1 MEQHNDWRLPTKDE
15 MKNLYEQIGSNFQP
29 TPIVKTEEYFIAFF
43 DILGFEARLESLGL
57 DKIIEKYQ
65 QLINIIDRNNF
76 KQKEL
81 KSGKYHGSFWT
92 SEGIPL
98 ISYEIKGA
106 YASDSILIWANRKQE
121 ENFIPSDNFL
131 NVCNELI
138 CSSIEIGLP
147 LRGAISMG
155 KLCIDE
161 KKGVY
166 LGKALV
172 DIARLEKQQHIIGA
186 TPCKDFQHQ
195 PIQNKYFLPYKSHLK
210 KLEYDNM
217 ELSFGAILD
226 WPRHWRETRKSSV
239 LDYML
244 SLNTNNT
251 SEVKIKYDNTSK
263 LVKFSE
269 LNSEYWKK
277 EKKDMVHG

>member
-15 MKNLYEQIGSNFQP
+15 MKNLYEQIGSDFQP
-29 TPIVKTEEYFIAFF
+29 TPIVETEEYFIAFF

-57 DKIIEKYQ
+57 DKMIEKYQ
-65 QLINIIDRNNF
+65 QLINIIDKNNF
-76 KQKEL
+76 KQEEL
-81 KSGKYHGSFWT
+81 KNGKFHGAFWT

-98 ISYEIKGA
+98 ISYEINGA
-106 YASDSILIWANRKQE
+106 YASDSILIWANRKLE
-121 ENFIPSDNFL
+121 EKFVPSDNFL
-131 NVCNELI
+131 NICNELI

-155 KLCIDE
+155 NLCIDE
-161 KKGVY
+161 KKGAY

-172 DIARLEKQQHIIGA
+172 DIARLEKQQDIIGA
-186 TPCKDFQHQ
+186 TPCKDFQQQ

-239 LDYML
+239 LDFMSHL
-244 SLNTNNT
+244 SINDIP
-251 SEVKIKYDNTSK
+251 EVKIKYDNTLK
-263 LVKFSE
+263 LVKFSK

-277 EKKDMVHG
+277 DIIVG